1 MQISKKIYTTLII
14 ALLAMSTFAV
24 ALPLVSAEITLAPTL
39 SPTSGDVGTKV
50 TVSAGNTGASP
61 FSTVT
66 AYLDALSGAVL
77 GHGSA
82 NATGAYSFQVT
93 IPATTAGAHY
103 IVVNDGETESNGT
116 IFTVTPKITVSV
128 TRALPGDSVTVSG
141 TGFGATKSVTLILNS
156 TTLGT
161 PNTVTLVTSPTTN
174 ATGSFSTSFVVPAM
188 NTSVYD
194 VYTLIANDTLGN
206 NANAT
211 ITIDYYITVT
221 PPSGPTGITTT
232 IAGRIV
238 ANTAY
243 SLTFNGAPIAT
254 GTSSSD
260 GSYSFGYTIP
270 SVLGIAS
277 YPVMIVWATVNNR
290 TATFNVT
297 ASPTISLGAGS
308 GFAGALVSVTSLTP
322 FSSKASVTLYFSG
335 TMVNS
340 TATGFGPT
348 TTPGHLP
355 AGSYFVVPALTP
367 GIYSVY
373 VVDQYGAQSASGVYF
388 TITATPVT
396 QVNINAAAYYPMDI
410 ISFSIYTTDNFTSG
424 PVVTVRDPS
433 GLTVWMASWT
443 MTSVGVG
450 TWRMLYMGQMVNG
463 NYMQLAADCPLG
475 TWNWTIQYTAAIA
488 GTKTVSGLFSVVEK
502 PDMQAVLD
510 AIDAAEASISG
521 LITTSE
527 GNIKALINTKSGQ
540 IVADIADL
548 DAKITSID
556 GAIVTLSTTLG
567 EVQTTVDALNMD
579 TLGAQITSIA
589 SDVATIK
596 TNLGTVSTNVN
607 SLSAKVTDISGDIAT
622 VQTTLGTL
630 QGTVT
635 SIEGDV
641 ATIDTSVGSLQAD
654 LTDVQG
660 KVDQTPAWIAVV
672 LALVAAVAAIFAVIT
687 IRQKIAG

>member
-1 MQISKKIYTTLII
+1 
-14 ALLAMSTFAV
+14 
-24 ALPLVSAEITLAPTL
+24 
-39 SPTSGDVGTKV
+39 
-50 TVSAGNTGASP
+50 
-61 FSTVT
+61 
-66 AYLDALSGAVL
+66 
-77 GHGSA
+77 
-82 NATGAYSFQVT
+82 
-93 IPATTAGAHY
+93 
-103 IVVNDGETESNGT
+103 
-116 IFTVTPKITVSV
+116 
-128 TRALPGDSVTVSG
+128 
-141 TGFGATKSVTLILNS
+141 
-156 TTLGT
+156 
-161 PNTVTLVTSPTTN
+161 
-174 ATGSFSTSFVVPAM
+174 
-188 NTSVYD
+188 
-194 VYTLIANDTLGN
+194 
-206 NANAT
+206 
-211 ITIDYYITVT
+211 
-221 PPSGPTGITTT
+221 
-232 IAGRIV
+232 
-238 ANTAY
+238 
-243 SLTFNGAPIAT
+243 
-254 GTSSSD
+254 
-260 GSYSFGYTIP
+260 
-270 SVLGIAS
+270 
-277 YPVMIVWATVNNR
+277 
-290 TATFNVT
+290 
-297 ASPTISLGAGS
+297 
-308 GFAGALVSVTSLTP
+308 
-322 FSSKASVTLYFSG
+322 
-335 TMVNS
+335 MVNS
-340 TATGFGPT
+340 TAGGFGPT
-348 TTPGHLP
+348 TTPGALP

-373 VVDQYGAQSASGVYF
+373 VIDQYGAQSASGVYF

-410 ISFSIYTTDNFTSG
+410 ISFNIYTTDNFTVN

-433 GLTVWMASWT
+433 GMTVWMATWT
-443 MTSVGVG
+443 LTQTGVN
-450 TWRMLYMGQMVNG
+450 TWRMLYMDQMVNS

-475 TWNWTIQYTAAIA
+475 TWNWTITYTAQTA
-488 GTKTVSGLFSVVEK
+488 GPKTATGLFSVVEK

-607 SLSAKVTDISGDIAT
+607 SLNAKVTDISDDIAT

>member
-14 ALLAMSTFAV
+14 ALLAMSTVAV
-24 ALPLVSAEITLAPTL
+24 ALPLVSAEIQFAPIL
-39 SPTSGDVGTKV
+39 NPTSGPTGTKV
-50 TVSAGNTGASP
+50 TVTGNNTTASP

-66 AYLDALSGAVL
+66 AYLDSLAGTVL
-77 GHGSA
+77 GSGSA
-82 NATGAYSFQVT
+82 NATGGFSFQVT
-93 IPATTAGAHY
+93 VPATTAGAHY
-103 IVVNDGETESNGT
+103 IVINDGETESEGT
-116 IFTVTPKITVSV
+116 IFTVTPKITVST

-141 TGFGATKSVTLILNS
+141 TGFGGTKAVTLILNS

-161 PNTVTLVTSPTTN
+161 PNTVTLTTSPTTN
-174 ATGSFSTSFVVPAM
+174 ATGSFSTAFTVPAM

-194 VYTLIANDTLGN
+194 TYTLIANDTLGN
-206 NANAT
+206 NANTT

-221 PPSGPTGITTT
+221 PPLGPTGITTT

-270 SVLGIAS
+270 SVLGIGS

-297 ASPTISLGAGS
+297 ASPTIALGSSS
-308 GFAGALVSVTSLTP
+308 GFAGGLVTVTGSG
-322 FSSKASVTLYFSG
+322 FSASASVTLYFSG

-340 TATGFGPT
+340 TAEGFGPT
-348 TTPGHLP
+348 TIGGALP
-355 AGSYFVVPALTP
+355 AGSLFVVPALTP

-410 ISFSIYTTDNFTSG
+410 ISFSIYTTDNFTTG

-433 GLTVWMASWT
+433 GVTVWMASWT
-443 MTSVGVG
+443 MTVSGVG
-450 TWRMLYMGQMVNG
+450 TWRMLYMDQMVNG

-475 TWNWTIQYTAAIA
+475 TWNWTISYTATVA
-488 GTKTVSGLFSVVEK
+488 GAKTVSGLFSVVEK

-527 GNIKALINTKSGQ
+527 GSIKALINTKSGQ

-607 SLSAKVTDISGDIAT
+607 SLNAKVTDISDDIAT

-654 LTDVQG
+654 ITDVQG